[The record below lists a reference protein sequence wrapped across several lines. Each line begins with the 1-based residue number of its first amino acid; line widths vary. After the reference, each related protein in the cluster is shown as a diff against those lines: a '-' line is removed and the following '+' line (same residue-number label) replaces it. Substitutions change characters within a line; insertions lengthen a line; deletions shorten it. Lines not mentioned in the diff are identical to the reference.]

1 MLNENI
7 LKNDEKAVFALRS
20 LYKSYGYSPFK
31 MSKFEEYDLYVRNKD
46 FLVGD
51 SVITFNDTNGKLLAM
66 KPDVT
71 LSIIKNTVD
80 GVGIKRKVFYNEN
93 VYRVSP
99 KTHQF
104 KEIMQTGI
112 ECIGDIDITDV
123 YEVVF
128 LAAKSLAKI
137 SQDFVLDISHLGIH
151 SAILDEITDN
161 KVLKREITK
170 LISEKNIHEAIEL
183 CEKNGISKE
192 KQEHISALINT
203 YGTPECVISSL
214 DKLCGVKGSVAL
226 SELKTL
232 CDLLSKTEFKDRIRI
247 DFSVVNDMRYY
258 DGIVFKGFLNGI
270 AEDVLSGGEYA
281 PLMRRMGRKSNA
293 IGFAFYTDILE
304 ELNRQVKEYDVD
316 VILIYE
322 TNTAAETVIS
332 YKEKIIGDG
341 KSVLAAK
348 VIPQGIRCREVIKL
362 SEESA
367 ND

>member
-7 LKNDEKAVFALRS
+7 LKNDEKAVFALRA
-20 LYKSYGYSPFK
+20 LYKSYGYSPYK

-51 SVITFNDTNGKLLAM
+51 RVITFNDTDGRLLAM

-80 GVGIKRKVFYNEN
+80 GVGAKRKFFYNEN

-112 ECIGDIDITDV
+112 ECIGDIDVTDI
-123 YEVVF
+123 YEVVY
-128 LAAKSLAKI
+128 LAAKSLAQI
-137 SQDFVLDISHLGIH
+137 SSDFVIDISHLGIH
-151 SAILDEITDN
+151 GAFLDEITDDEL
-161 KVLKREITK
+161 LKREITK
-170 LISEKNIHEAIEL
+170 LISEKNIHEAVEL
-183 CEKNGISKE
+183 CNARGISPE
-192 KQEHISALINT
+192 KQKLITALINT
-203 YGTPECVISSL
+203 YGSAECVLEELETMCS
-214 DKLCGVKGSVAL
+214 GKGSKAL
-226 SELKTL
+226 SELRSL

-281 PLMRRMGRKSNA
+281 PLMRRMGRASNA

-304 ELNRQVKEYDVD
+304 ELDKQTKEYDVD
-316 VILIYE
+316 VILLYG
-322 TNTAAETVIS
+322 TNTKAEDVIS
-332 YKEKIIGDG
+332 YKEKVVTAGA
-341 KSVLAAK
+341 SVLAVK
-348 VIPQGIRCREVIKL
+348 VLPKGIRYREVIKL
-362 SEESA
+362 SEDNA
-367 ND
+367 DD

>member
-1 MLNENI
+1 MTDSKLPVSV
-7 LKNDEKAVFALRS
+7 EKVAVILRS
-20 LYKSYGYSPFK
+20 IYKQYGYLPFK
-31 MSKFEEYDLYVRNKD
+31 MSKFEEYDLYVRNKE
-46 FLVGD
+46 FLISD
-51 SVITFNDTNGKLLAM
+51 NVITFTDTDGRLLAM

-80 GVGIKRKVFYNEN
+80 GIGIKRKVFYNEN

-123 YEVVF
+123 YEVVL
-128 LAAKSLAKI
+128 LAAKSLAEI
-137 SQDFVLDISHLGIH
+137 SADFVMDISHLGIH
-151 SAILDEITDN
+151 SAILDDITDN

-170 LISEKNIHEAIEL
+170 LISEKNIHEAVEL
-183 CEKNGISKE
+183 CDKNGIGKE
-192 KQEHISALINT
+192 KQELICALINT
-203 YGTPECVISSL
+203 YGTPDSVISAL
-214 DKLCGVKGSVAL
+214 EKLCGENACVAL

-232 CDLLSKTEFKDRIRI
+232 CALLAKTEFKDRIRI

-281 PLMRRMGRKSNA
+281 PLMRRMGRKSNG
-293 IGFAFYTDILE
+293 IGFAFYTDVLE
-304 ELNRQVKEYDVD
+304 ELNRKAKEYDVD
-316 VILIYE
+316 VVLIYD
-322 TNTAAETVIS
+322 TNTAAESIIAC
-332 YKEKIIGDG
+332 KEKLVNEG
-341 KSVLAAK
+341 KSVLATK
-348 VIPQGIRCREVIKL
+348 VIPEGIRCREMIKL
-362 SEESA
+362 SEELA

>member
-7 LKNDEKAVFALRS
+7 LKNDEKAVFALRA

-80 GVGIKRKVFYNEN
+80 GLGAKRKVFYNEN

-123 YEVVF
+123 YEVVL
-128 LAAKSLAKI
+128 LAAKSLAEI
-137 SQDFVLDISHLGIH
+137 SPDFILDISHLGIH
-151 SAILDEITDN
+151 GSFLDEITDN
-161 KVLKREITK
+161 KLLKREITK
-170 LISEKNIHEAIEL
+170 LISEKNFHEAVKL
-183 CEKNGISKE
+183 CESNGICSDNRE
-192 KQEHISALINT
+192 LIAFLINT
-203 YGTPECVISSL
+203 YGAPESVL
-214 DKLCGVKGSVAL
+214 QELEGLCGERAKSAL
-226 SELKTL
+226 AELKSL
-232 CDLLSKTEFKDRIRI
+232 CNLLSKTEFKDRIRI

-304 ELNRQVKEYDVD
+304 ELNRQSKEYDVD
-316 VILIYE
+316 VILHYDI
-322 TNTAAETVIS
+322 NTEAETVVS
-332 YKEKIIGDG
+332 CKEQLVAEG
-341 KSVLAAK
+341 KTVLAVK
-348 VIPQGIRCREVIKL
+348 VLPDGIRYREVIELTEDK
-362 SEESA
+362 A